1 VPYHASQMYAKNMS
15 AFLAHLIKDG
25 ELRIDLEDE
34 ITRET
39 LVSRGGQV
47 VHPRVRE
54 AFGLAPYAS
63 EPEQV
68 AT

>member
-1 VPYHASQMYAKNMS
+1 MYAKNMS

-47 VHPRVRE
+47 VHPKVRE
-54 AFGLAPYAS
+54 AFGLTPDAS
-63 EPEQV
+63 EPEEV